1 MELFLTS
8 YMECCRGHSYV
19 VFVSVEEKTKHEL
32 ELYQGQASYGFLNLN
47 QTYKTAFWNAKNLQL
62 LSLFCM

>member
-47 QTYKTAFWNAKNLQL
+47 QTYKTAF
-62 LSLFCM
+62 